1 MKKCVFKNFVLG
13 VLVSV
18 VCGGFSMPLHA
29 RVPYIKLRN
38 QLPLYFWPYKV
49 PPEWFSFVSTD
60 KERDQFVKSY
70 GIARVPDNR
79 FSDSTFSAEF
89 LYASSREKLDK
100 KSRSDVAAIPSKKR
114 KAGDRFYEPQ
124 LFDVY
129 LLRREEKYGL
139 VTCKGNTV
147 IPPVYDQI
155 VFLYG
160 DAPRMGM
167 VVMPM
172 VLVYKGGKY
181 ALMDTNGF
189 FVSRFCDRPEDLPS
203 AYVVSAAD
211 RFSIKDRVPDKY
223 WGF

>member
-38 QLPLYFWPYKV
+38 QLPMYFWSHKV
-49 PPEWFSFVSTD
+49 LPEWFSFISDD
-60 KERDQFVKSY
+60 KERDQFIKSY
-70 GIARVPDNR
+70 GIERVPENR
-79 FSDSTFSAEF
+79 RFDSNFSVRF
-89 LYASSREKLDK
+89 LYIRKDLDK
-100 KSRSDVAAIPSKKR
+100 KSYSDVDAIPSKKR
-114 KAGDRFYEPQ
+114 KAGDKIYQPQ

-129 LLRREEKYGL
+129 LIRREGRYGL
-139 VTCKGNTV
+139 ITSKGNVV

-160 DAPRMGM
+160 DVPKMGM

-189 FVSRFCDRPEDLPS
+189 FVSRFCDRLEDLPS
-203 AYVVSAAD
+203 AYVVSEAD
-211 RFSIKDRVPDKY
+211 RFSIKARVPDKY
-223 WGF
+223 WGY